1 MSRGLVALGDSISYG
16 HGGMQSGLG
25 SQSWAQWLAEAMEL
39 PFTRL
44 AVNGAKAPDVLRD
57 QVPRLRD
64 RFDLERLH
72 ERFDVATVY
81 VGVNDVRDAGWD
93 PAAYERDLDGILAA
107 AAAAAERVLTCTM
120 PRDLGLPP
128 AGPKVEQANAIVER
142 LAARHGAVV
151 ADLRDLTGSAHVW
164 ADRVHLTA
172 TGQVEL
178 ADRAARALGAPLPSQ
193 TVVDPPAADAWYR
206 WHYAKRAV
214 RERAAIA
221 RAHAERRLARPRVD
235 QVDTR

>member
-1 MSRGLVALGDSISYG
+1 MTLVALGDSISYG

-25 SQSWAQWLAEAMEL
+25 SQSWAQWLAEAMDL
-39 PFTRL
+39 PFTRY

-64 RFDLERLH
+64 RYDLERRH

-93 PAAYERDLDGILAA
+93 AAAYERDLDATLAA
-107 AAAAAERVLTCTM
+107 VAAAAERVLTCTL
-120 PRDLGLPP
+120 PRGLGLPP
-128 AGPKVEQANAIVER
+128 AGSKVDEANAIVER

-151 ADLRDLTGSAHVW
+151 ADLRDLGGTAHVW

-172 TGQVEL
+172 TGQVAL

-193 TVVDPPAADAWYR
+193 TVVEPPAPDGWYR
-206 WHYAKRAV
+206 WHYAKRAL

-221 RAHAERRLARPRVD
+221 RARAERRLVRHRVE